1 MLTLVPNSPLGQTVL
16 GSSYL
21 FRRRGVEVVLFLDLV
36 SLMFEE
42 DYSLVNFL
50 RSSRPIDQ
58 DLELLLPWWVD

>member
-1 MLTLVPNSPLGQTVL
+1 M
-16 GSSYL
+16 
-21 FRRRGVEVVLFLDLV
+21 LFLDLV